1 MKRLLSKKLLLVFS
15 LLIIII
21 SCYFY
26 FDINFSVQAQEKP
39 LISGDIFSETN
50 VSGLSVDEHSV
61 ITAGGTIAVNS
72 DAIWQIP
79 NYTPSALIKLASFMN
94 KMNTNITRLEKEYAN
109 PINAAELQNN
119 TNIYLN
125 TNNPNI
131 TTPAT
136 NINYKPEG
144 RVWSIESGSVTID
157 SELTVHGI
165 GTIIIKDGDLNINAN
180 IAYPFDEKSSLGFI
194 IKNGKLVVGTEV
206 YNLYGAYYVPKG
218 EINFPLVGNSPWGI
232 RMFTGLFIGNNIIFR
247 Q

>member
-1 MKRLLSKKLLLVFS
+1 MKRLLSKKSLLVFS

-26 FDINFSVQAQEKP
+26 FDVNFSVQAQEKP
-39 LISGDIFSETN
+39 IISGDIFSEKDI
-50 VSGLSVDEHSV
+50 SGLTVDEHSV
-61 ITAGGTIAVNS
+61 VSAGGTISSVGLATRL
-72 DAIWQIP
+72 IP
-79 NYTPSALIKLASFMN
+79 KYSPSALIKLASFMS
-94 KMNTNITRLEKEYAN
+94 KMNTNITRLEREYAN
-109 PINAAELQNN
+109 PIDATDLENK
-119 TNIYLN
+119 TDIYLN
-125 TNNPNI
+125 TKNPYI

-180 IAYPFDEKSSLGFI
+180 IKYLENEKSSLGFI

-206 YNLYGAYYVPKG
+206 FNLYGAYYVPKG
-218 EINFPLVGNSPWGI
+218 EINFPLVGKSLGGI
-232 RMFTGLFIGNNIIFR
+232 RVFTGLFIGNNIIFR
-247 Q
+247 